1 MDRCKDILCQIFG
14 KSPISDEKDVAQ
26 NIYTFRFVL
35 FCMIIYTF
43 EEILNATGI
52 FIVDKKIFVT
62 GYIIACFFLL
72 IHIVSLLVLGLDNPK
87 TKYLSIFAIICVF
100 NAASISL
107 TYHMIIIIMIPL
119 VIAGM
124 YTSKRISVFTFVL
137 TIFSII
143 LITYAGYFYGVCDA
157 NMALLTA
164 TSIGHLEKDGKFLM
178 TQVNP
183 NPFFT
188 IGLYFVLPR
197 CFLAVAFAYV
207 SNSVNKVIR
216 NSQKKAV
223 QMELKA
229 SMDEMTGL
237 YNKNRLLA
245 LLDEKVYDSQNIAV
259 IYWDVNRLKYVND
272 NFGHIAGDRLII
284 KVAEAI
290 RSSARKDDAAFRYGG
305 DEFVMII
312 NDGTVEIV
320 QEILKRWEL
329 AIGKAAKAVIF
340 RFPHLSGMQSV
351 KENIWR
357 MSLRK
362 QTRICICANIKCTR
376 NLVLEQSVKNF

>member
-52 FIVDKKIFVT
+52 FIVDKKIFFT

-290 RSSARKDDAAFRYGG
+290 RSSARKEDAAFRYGG

-320 QEILKRWEL
+320 REILKRWES
-329 AIGKAAKAVIF
+329 AIGKAAEGCNFPVSASVGYAIGERKYLEDVIAEADKNMYMCK
-340 RFPHLSGMQSV
+340 HKVHEELS
-351 KENIWR
+351 
-357 MSLRK
+357 
-362 QTRICICANIKCTR
+362 
-376 NLVLEQSVKNF
+376 F

>member
-312 NDGTVEIV
+312 NEGTVEIV

-329 AIGKAAKAVIF
+329 AIGKAAEGCNFPVSASVGYAIGERKYLEDVIAEADKNMYMCK
-340 RFPHLSGMQSV
+340 HKVHEELS
-351 KENIWR
+351 
-357 MSLRK
+357 
-362 QTRICICANIKCTR
+362 
-376 NLVLEQSVKNF
+376 F

>member
-87 TKYLSIFAIICVF
+87 TKHLSIFAIICVF

-329 AIGKAAKAVIF
+329 AIGKAAEGCNFPVSASVGYAIGERKYLEDVIAEADKNMYMCKYKV
-340 RFPHLSGMQSV
+340 HEELS
-351 KENIWR
+351 
-357 MSLRK
+357 
-362 QTRICICANIKCTR
+362 
-376 NLVLEQSVKNF
+376 F

>member
-14 KSPISDEKDVAQ
+14 KSPISDEKEVAQ

-290 RSSARKDDAAFRYGG
+290 RSSARKEDAAFRYGG

-320 QEILKRWEL
+320 QEILKRWES
-329 AIGKAAKAVIF
+329 AIGKAAEGCNFPVSASVGYAIGERKYLEDVIAAADKNMYMCK
-340 RFPHLSGMQSV
+340 HKVHEELS
-351 KENIWR
+351 
-357 MSLRK
+357 
-362 QTRICICANIKCTR
+362 
-376 NLVLEQSVKNF
+376 F

>member
-43 EEILNATGI
+43 EEILNVTGI

-143 LITYAGYFYGVCDA
+143 LITYVGYFYGVCDA
-157 NMALLTA
+157 NMTLLTA

-245 LLDEKVYDSQNIAV
+245 LLDEKVYDLQNIAV

-290 RSSARKDDAAFRYGG
+290 RSSARKEDAAFRYGG

-320 QEILKRWEL
+320 QEILKRWES
-329 AIGKAAKAVIF
+329 AIGKAAEGCNFPVSASVGYAIGERKYLEDVIAEADKNMYMCK
-340 RFPHLSGMQSV
+340 HKVHEELS
-351 KENIWR
+351 
-357 MSLRK
+357 
-362 QTRICICANIKCTR
+362 
-376 NLVLEQSVKNF
+376 F

>member
-1 MDRCKDILCQIFG
+1 MDRCKDILCRIFG

-290 RSSARKDDAAFRYGG
+290 RSSARKEDAAFRYGG

-320 QEILKRWEL
+320 QEILKRWES
-329 AIGKAAKAVIF
+329 AIGKAAEGCNFPVSASVGYAIGERKYLEDVIAEADKNMYMCK
-340 RFPHLSGMQSV
+340 HKVHEELS
-351 KENIWR
+351 
-357 MSLRK
+357 
-362 QTRICICANIKCTR
+362 
-376 NLVLEQSVKNF
+376 F

>member
-320 QEILKRWEL
+320 
-329 AIGKAAKAVIF
+329 
-340 RFPHLSGMQSV
+340 
-351 KENIWR
+351 
-357 MSLRK
+357 
-362 QTRICICANIKCTR
+362 
-376 NLVLEQSVKNF
+376 

>member
-43 EEILNATGI
+43 EEILNVTGI

-290 RSSARKDDAAFRYGG
+290 RSSARKEDEAFRYGG

-320 QEILKRWEL
+320 QEILKRWES
-329 AIGKAAKAVIF
+329 AIGKAAEGCNFPVSASVGYAIGERKYLEDVIAAADKNMYMCK
-340 RFPHLSGMQSV
+340 HKVHEELS
-351 KENIWR
+351 
-357 MSLRK
+357 
-362 QTRICICANIKCTR
+362 
-376 NLVLEQSVKNF
+376 F

>member
-43 EEILNATGI
+43 EEILNVTGI

-320 QEILKRWEL
+320 REILKRWES
-329 AIGKAAKAVIF
+329 AIGKAAEGCNFPVSASVGYAIGERKYLEDVIAEADKNMYMCK
-340 RFPHLSGMQSV
+340 HKVHEELS
-351 KENIWR
+351 
-357 MSLRK
+357 
-362 QTRICICANIKCTR
+362 
-376 NLVLEQSVKNF
+376 F

>member
-290 RSSARKDDAAFRYGG
+290 RSSARKEDAAFRYGG

-320 QEILKRWEL
+320 QEILKRWES
-329 AIGKAAKAVIF
+329 AIGKAAEGCNFPVSASVGYAIGERKYLEDVIAEADKNMYMCK
-340 RFPHLSGMQSV
+340 HKVHEELS
-351 KENIWR
+351 
-357 MSLRK
+357 
-362 QTRICICANIKCTR
+362 
-376 NLVLEQSVKNF
+376 F

>member
-52 FIVDKKIFVT
+52 FIVDKKIFFT

-237 YNKNRLLA
+237 YNKNRLLT

-290 RSSARKDDAAFRYGG
+290 RSSARKEDAAFRYGG

-320 QEILKRWEL
+320 QEILKRWES
-329 AIGKAAKAVIF
+329 AIGKAAEGCNFPVSASVGYAIGERKYLEDVIAEADKNMYMCK
-340 RFPHLSGMQSV
+340 HKVHEELS
-351 KENIWR
+351 
-357 MSLRK
+357 
-362 QTRICICANIKCTR
+362 
-376 NLVLEQSVKNF
+376 F

>member
-1 MDRCKDILCQIFG
+1 MDRCKDIICQIFG

-43 EEILNATGI
+43 EEILNVTGI

-329 AIGKAAKAVIF
+329 AIGKAAEGCNFPVSASVGYAIGERKYLEDVIAEADKNMYMCK
-340 RFPHLSGMQSV
+340 HKVHEELS
-351 KENIWR
+351 
-357 MSLRK
+357 
-362 QTRICICANIKCTR
+362 
-376 NLVLEQSVKNF
+376 F

>member
-1 MDRCKDILCQIFG
+1 MNRCKDTLCQIFG
-14 KSPISDEKDVAQ
+14 KSPISNEKDVAQ

-35 FCMIIYTF
+35 FCMVIYTF

-52 FIVDKKIFVT
+52 FIVDKKIFFT

-72 IHIVSLLVLGLDNPK
+72 MHIISLLVLGLDNPK
-87 TKYLSIFAIICVF
+87 TKYLSIVASMCVF

-164 TSIGHLEKDGKFLM
+164 TSIGNLEKDGKFLM

-183 NPFFT
+183 NPFMT

-197 CFLAVAFAYV
+197 CFLAIAFAYV

-290 RSSARKDDAAFRYGG
+290 RSSARKEDAAFRYGG

-320 QEILKRWEL
+320 QEILKRWES
-329 AIGKAAKAVIF
+329 AIGKAAEGCDFPVSASVGYAIGKKECLEDVIAAAD
-340 RFPHLSGMQSV
+340 RNMYQCKQKVHEELS
-351 KENIWR
+351 
-357 MSLRK
+357 
-362 QTRICICANIKCTR
+362 
-376 NLVLEQSVKNF
+376 F

>member
-312 NDGTVEIV
+312 KDGTVEIV

-329 AIGKAAKAVIF
+329 AIGKAAEGCNFPVSASVGYAIGERKYLEDVIAEADKNMYMCK
-340 RFPHLSGMQSV
+340 HKVHEELS
-351 KENIWR
+351 
-357 MSLRK
+357 
-362 QTRICICANIKCTR
+362 
-376 NLVLEQSVKNF
+376 F

>member
-157 NMALLTA
+157 NMALLTD

-290 RSSARKDDAAFRYGG
+290 RSSARKEDAAFRYGG

-320 QEILKRWEL
+320 REILKRWES
-329 AIGKAAKAVIF
+329 AIGKAAEGCNFPVSASVGYAIGERKYLEDVIAEADKNMYMCK
-340 RFPHLSGMQSV
+340 HKVHEELS
-351 KENIWR
+351 
-357 MSLRK
+357 
-362 QTRICICANIKCTR
+362 
-376 NLVLEQSVKNF
+376 F

>member
-1 MDRCKDILCQIFG
+1 MNRCKDTLCQIFG

-290 RSSARKDDAAFRYGG
+290 RSSARKEDAAFRYGG

-320 QEILKRWEL
+320 QEILKRWES
-329 AIGKAAKAVIF
+329 AIGKAAEGCNFPVSASVGYAIGERKYLEDVIAEADKNMYMCK
-340 RFPHLSGMQSV
+340 HKVHEELS
-351 KENIWR
+351 
-357 MSLRK
+357 
-362 QTRICICANIKCTR
+362 
-376 NLVLEQSVKNF
+376 F

>member
-1 MDRCKDILCQIFG
+1 MDRCKDILCKIFG

-237 YNKNRLLA
+237 YNKNRLLT

-290 RSSARKDDAAFRYGG
+290 RSSARKEDAAFRYGG

-320 QEILKRWEL
+320 QEILKRWES
-329 AIGKAAKAVIF
+329 AIGKAAEGCNFPVSASVGYAIGERKYLEDVIAEADKNMYMCK
-340 RFPHLSGMQSV
+340 HKVHEELS
-351 KENIWR
+351 
-357 MSLRK
+357 
-362 QTRICICANIKCTR
+362 
-376 NLVLEQSVKNF
+376 F

>member
-329 AIGKAAKAVIF
+329 AIGKAAEGCNFPVSASVGYAIGERKYLEDVIAEADKNMYMCKYKV
-340 RFPHLSGMQSV
+340 HEELS
-351 KENIWR
+351 
-357 MSLRK
+357 
-362 QTRICICANIKCTR
+362 
-376 NLVLEQSVKNF
+376 F

>member
-14 KSPISDEKDVAQ
+14 KSHISDEKDVAQ

-72 IHIVSLLVLGLDNPK
+72 MHIVSLLVLGLDNPK

-290 RSSARKDDAAFRYGG
+290 RSSARKEDAAFRYGG

-320 QEILKRWEL
+320 QEILKRWES
-329 AIGKAAKAVIF
+329 AIGKAAEGCNFPVSASVGYAIGERKYLEDVIAEADKNMYMCK
-340 RFPHLSGMQSV
+340 HKVHEELS
-351 KENIWR
+351 
-357 MSLRK
+357 
-362 QTRICICANIKCTR
+362 
-376 NLVLEQSVKNF
+376 F

>member
-178 TQVNP
+178 TQVNQ

-290 RSSARKDDAAFRYGG
+290 RSSARKEDAAFRYGG

-329 AIGKAAKAVIF
+329 AIGKAAEGCNFPVSASVGYAIGERKYLEDVIAEADKNMYMCK
-340 RFPHLSGMQSV
+340 HKVHEELS
-351 KENIWR
+351 
-357 MSLRK
+357 
-362 QTRICICANIKCTR
+362 
-376 NLVLEQSVKNF
+376 F

>member
-320 QEILKRWEL
+320 QEILKRWES
-329 AIGKAAKAVIF
+329 AIGKAAEGCNFPVSASVGYAIGERKYLEDVIAEADKNMYMCK
-340 RFPHLSGMQSV
+340 HKVHEELS
-351 KENIWR
+351 
-357 MSLRK
+357 
-362 QTRICICANIKCTR
+362 
-376 NLVLEQSVKNF
+376 F

>member
-43 EEILNATGI
+43 EEILNVTGI

-124 YTSKRISVFTFVL
+124 YTSKRTSVFTFVL

-329 AIGKAAKAVIF
+329 AIGKAAEGCNFPVSASVGYAIGERKYLEDVIAEADKNMYMCK
-340 RFPHLSGMQSV
+340 HKVHEELS
-351 KENIWR
+351 
-357 MSLRK
+357 
-362 QTRICICANIKCTR
+362 
-376 NLVLEQSVKNF
+376 F

>member
-290 RSSARKDDAAFRYGG
+290 RSSARKEDAAIRYGG

-320 QEILKRWEL
+320 QEILKRWES
-329 AIGKAAKAVIF
+329 AIGKAAEGCNFPVSASVGYAIGERKYLEDVIAEADKNMYMCK
-340 RFPHLSGMQSV
+340 HKVHEELS
-351 KENIWR
+351 
-357 MSLRK
+357 
-362 QTRICICANIKCTR
+362 
-376 NLVLEQSVKNF
+376 F

>member
-229 SMDEMTGL
+229 SMDEMIGL

-329 AIGKAAKAVIF
+329 AIGKAAEGCNFPVSASVGYAIGERKYLEDVIAEADKNMYMCK
-340 RFPHLSGMQSV
+340 HKVHEELS
-351 KENIWR
+351 
-357 MSLRK
+357 
-362 QTRICICANIKCTR
+362 
-376 NLVLEQSVKNF
+376 F

>member
-1 MDRCKDILCQIFG
+1 MNRCKDTLCQIFG
-14 KSPISDEKDVAQ
+14 KSPIGDEKDVAQ

-52 FIVDKKIFVT
+52 FIVDKKIFFT

-72 IHIVSLLVLGLDNPK
+72 MHIVSLLVLGLDNPK

-188 IGLYFVLPR
+188 IGLYFVMPR

-290 RSSARKDDAAFRYGG
+290 RSSARKEDAAFRYGG

-329 AIGKAAKAVIF
+329 AIEKAAEGCDFPVSASVGYAIGERKYLEDVIAEADKNMYMCKHKA
-340 RFPHLSGMQSV
+340 HEELS
-351 KENIWR
+351 
-357 MSLRK
+357 
-362 QTRICICANIKCTR
+362 
-376 NLVLEQSVKNF
+376 F

>member
-272 NFGHIAGDRLII
+272 NFGHITGDRLII

-290 RSSARKDDAAFRYGG
+290 RSSARKEDAAFRYGG

-320 QEILKRWEL
+320 QEILKRWES
-329 AIGKAAKAVIF
+329 AIGKAAEGCNFPVSASVGYAIGERKYLEDVIAEADKNMYMCK
-340 RFPHLSGMQSV
+340 HKVHEELS
-351 KENIWR
+351 
-357 MSLRK
+357 
-362 QTRICICANIKCTR
+362 
-376 NLVLEQSVKNF
+376 F

>member
-197 CFLAVAFAYV
+197 CFLAIAFAYV

-290 RSSARKDDAAFRYGG
+290 RSSARKEDAAFRYGG

-320 QEILKRWEL
+320 REILKRWES
-329 AIGKAAKAVIF
+329 AIGKAAEGCNFPVSASVGYAIGERKYLEDVIAEADKNMYMCK
-340 RFPHLSGMQSV
+340 HKVHEELS
-351 KENIWR
+351 
-357 MSLRK
+357 
-362 QTRICICANIKCTR
+362 
-376 NLVLEQSVKNF
+376 F

>member
-237 YNKNRLLA
+237 YNKNRLRA

-290 RSSARKDDAAFRYGG
+290 RSSARKEDAAFRYGG

-320 QEILKRWEL
+320 QEILKRWES
-329 AIGKAAKAVIF
+329 AIGKAAEGCNFPVSASVGYAIGERKYLEDVIAEADKNMYMCK
-340 RFPHLSGMQSV
+340 HKVHEELS
-351 KENIWR
+351 
-357 MSLRK
+357 
-362 QTRICICANIKCTR
+362 
-376 NLVLEQSVKNF
+376 F

>member
-72 IHIVSLLVLGLDNPK
+72 MHIVSLLVLGLDNPK

-290 RSSARKDDAAFRYGG
+290 RSSARKEDAAFRYGG

-320 QEILKRWEL
+320 QEILKRWES
-329 AIGKAAKAVIF
+329 AIGKAAEGCNFPVSASVGYAIGERKYLEDVIAEADKNMYMCK
-340 RFPHLSGMQSV
+340 HKVHEELS
-351 KENIWR
+351 
-357 MSLRK
+357 
-362 QTRICICANIKCTR
+362 
-376 NLVLEQSVKNF
+376 F

>member
-305 DEFVMII
+305 DESVMII

-329 AIGKAAKAVIF
+329 AIGKAAEGCNFPVSASVGYAIGERKYLEDVIAEADKNMYMCK
-340 RFPHLSGMQSV
+340 HKVHEELS
-351 KENIWR
+351 
-357 MSLRK
+357 
-362 QTRICICANIKCTR
+362 
-376 NLVLEQSVKNF
+376 F

>member
-329 AIGKAAKAVIF
+329 AIGKAAEGWNFPVSASVGYAIGERKYLEDVIAEADKNMYMCK
-340 RFPHLSGMQSV
+340 HKVHEELS
-351 KENIWR
+351 
-357 MSLRK
+357 
-362 QTRICICANIKCTR
+362 
-376 NLVLEQSVKNF
+376 F

>member
-52 FIVDKKIFVT
+52 FIVDKKIFFT

-290 RSSARKDDAAFRYGG
+290 RSSARKEDAAFRYGG

-320 QEILKRWEL
+320 QEILKRWES
-329 AIGKAAKAVIF
+329 AIGKAAEGCNFPVSASVGYAIGERKYLEDVIAEADKNMYMCK
-340 RFPHLSGMQSV
+340 HKVHEELS
-351 KENIWR
+351 
-357 MSLRK
+357 
-362 QTRICICANIKCTR
+362 
-376 NLVLEQSVKNF
+376 F

>member
-290 RSSARKDDAAFRYGG
+290 RSSARKEDAAFRYGG

-320 QEILKRWEL
+320 REILKRWES
-329 AIGKAAKAVIF
+329 AIGKAAEGCN
-340 RFPHLSGMQSV
+340 FPVSASVGYAIGERKYLEDIIAEADKNMYMCKHKVHEELS
-351 KENIWR
+351 
-357 MSLRK
+357 
-362 QTRICICANIKCTR
+362 
-376 NLVLEQSVKNF
+376 F

>member
-52 FIVDKKIFVT
+52 FIVDKKIFFT

-72 IHIVSLLVLGLDNPK
+72 MHIVSLLVLGLDNPK

-290 RSSARKDDAAFRYGG
+290 RSSARKEDAVFRYGG

-312 NDGTVEIV
+312 NNGTVEIV
-320 QEILKRWEL
+320 QEILKRWESAIEKAAESCDFPVSASVGY
-329 AIGKAAKAVIF
+329 AIGKKECLEDVIAEADKNMYQCKQKA
-340 RFPHLSGMQSV
+340 HEELS
-351 KENIWR
+351 
-357 MSLRK
+357 
-362 QTRICICANIKCTR
+362 
-376 NLVLEQSVKNF
+376 F

>member
-157 NMALLTA
+157 NMALLTV

-290 RSSARKDDAAFRYGG
+290 RSSARKEDAAFRYGG

-320 QEILKRWEL
+320 QEILKRWES
-329 AIGKAAKAVIF
+329 AIGKAAEGCNFPVSASVGYAIGERKYLEDVIAAADKNMYMCK
-340 RFPHLSGMQSV
+340 HKVHEELS
-351 KENIWR
+351 
-357 MSLRK
+357 
-362 QTRICICANIKCTR
+362 
-376 NLVLEQSVKNF
+376 F

>member
-43 EEILNATGI
+43 EEILNVTGI

-329 AIGKAAKAVIF
+329 AIGKAAEGCNFPVSASVGYAIGERKYLEDVIAEADKNMYMCK
-340 RFPHLSGMQSV
+340 HKVHEELS
-351 KENIWR
+351 
-357 MSLRK
+357 
-362 QTRICICANIKCTR
+362 
-376 NLVLEQSVKNF
+376 F

>member
-35 FCMIIYTF
+35 FCMIIYIF

-329 AIGKAAKAVIF
+329 AIGKAAEGCNFPVSASVGYAIGERKYLEDVIAEADKNMYMCK
-340 RFPHLSGMQSV
+340 HKVHEELS
-351 KENIWR
+351 
-357 MSLRK
+357 
-362 QTRICICANIKCTR
+362 
-376 NLVLEQSVKNF
+376 F

>member
-164 TSIGHLEKDGKFLM
+164 TSIGHLGKDGKFLM

-329 AIGKAAKAVIF
+329 AIGKAAEGCNFPVSASVGYAIGERKYLEDVIAEADKNMYMCK
-340 RFPHLSGMQSV
+340 HKVHEELS
-351 KENIWR
+351 
-357 MSLRK
+357 
-362 QTRICICANIKCTR
+362 
-376 NLVLEQSVKNF
+376 F